1 MGIIRILST
10 LLILSISLPASAKW
24 SHKEE
29 TDLDNNYT
37 NYFLYSVSSKGKNH
51 SKEPI
56 GLIIRCKNDHLILYV
71 NWGVKLK
78 SQKQVKVKFDDNDV
92 IEQKWFS
99 ASNKTALFHPRPK
112 QMFQQM
118 MAAKKLELET
128 VSVEDEYVSVIFSL
142 RGLSLASHKMRTNCN
157 TKPG

>member
-1 MGIIRILST
+1 MIQIIF
-10 LLILSISLPASAKW
+10 
-24 SHKEE
+24 
-29 TDLDNNYT
+29 Y
-37 NYFLYSVSSKGKNH
+37 
-51 SKEPI
+51 
-56 GLIIRCKNDHLILYV
+56 ILYPAKEKPLEKSYRAYHAV
-71 NWGVKLK
+71 QKGPPHTLCELGVTLN

-99 ASNKTALFHPRPK
+99 PSDKTALFHPRPK

-128 VSVEDEYVSVIFSL
+128 VSAKNEPVSAIFSL
-142 RGLSLASHKMRTNCN
+142 RGLSLASHELRKNCN